1 MDIRNELLKRENIG
15 LNIDAAL
22 IDGKDKILNVDFY
35 QQTVVRGDDKC
46 KVIALSSIIA
56 KFIRDFVIRKYD
68 KVFPHYKLI
77 NNVGYGTEEHIK
89 NIEKFGKSIFHRK
102 SFKINKIDT

>member
-1 MDIRNELLKRENIG
+1 MLNELLHEATPVLLNQDDLNSMKNSIENIG

-22 IDGKDKILNVDFY
+22 IDGKDKIVNVDFY

-56 KFIRDFVIRKYD
+56 KFIRDFIIRKYD
-68 KVFPHYKLI
+68 KIFSTKCNTFL
-77 NNVGYGTEEHIK
+77 HISTH
-89 NIEKFGKSIFHRK
+89 IHSL
-102 SFKINKIDT
+102 